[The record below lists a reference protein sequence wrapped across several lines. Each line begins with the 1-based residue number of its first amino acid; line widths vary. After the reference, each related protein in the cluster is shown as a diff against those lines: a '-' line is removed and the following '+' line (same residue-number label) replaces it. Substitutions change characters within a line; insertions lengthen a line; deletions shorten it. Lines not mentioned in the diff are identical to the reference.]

1 MTATHV
7 GDSGVGYVVIAGC
20 MTESGSFKQFAPM
33 FLRYAENL
41 SGQFLAIAEQSDKDF
56 GSCTPYFAKAVTRPT
71 HTEIV
76 LQTGKGHLFAMEPD
90 DAWVRPTVTWISGR

>member
-1 MTATHV
+1 MDAHLAE
-7 GDSGVGYVVIAGC
+7 AG
-20 MTESGSFKQFAPM
+20 
-33 FLRYAENL
+33 
-41 SGQFLAIAEQSDKDF
+41 
-56 GSCTPYFAKAVTRPT
+56 TRPT